1 MGPGNASTPT
11 VSAAAGLVVI
21 TLVIFGLYV
30 GRDLLIPLALAGI
43 LSFILFPLVR
53 RLINWRIPQGLAVT
67 LVATALIAAVLGGF
81 IFAGHQVGQLLEEVP
96 RHETNLRE
104 KARHVNSFL
113 GGTGIWQRTLETLRK
128 VEQEVHDPETDTK
141 PLKIEVAPDRPLSVF
156 LEYTRSTLP
165 SIATAGLSVV
175 ITIFMLL
182 QYNELRDR
190 VVRLMGAAEIGRSTR
205 ALNEAGY
212 DLAQFLLLQTGLNV
226 SFGMFIAAALWLIG
240 VPSPGLWGVLAAL
253 MRFVPYVGSALAAIF
268 PVALSAMVD
277 PGWWMLL
284 ETVAVFIG
292 GDIAV
297 GQFVEPLL
305 FGSRT
310 RLSPI
315 SVVTGAAF
323 WTLLWGP
330 IGLVLAVP
338 LTLMIVVVGQHVPH
352 LEFLHILLGNEPV
365 LEPHQALYRQLLAGD
380 TMEAA
385 KDAERSLEQDGYI
398 KYLDQTVIAC
408 LQMASADRQRGVLGK
423 EQLEDLKAVL
433 PEYIAQIR
441 ELLDFEHEQQ
451 AASMRHGET
460 VLSIKTAAAIV
471 IAGRGIIDH
480 AAAELIADA
489 IRSELGL
496 SIQCPS
502 LGGLTGI
509 SAAARGAHDTPVDI
523 VVLVSV
529 GEVTGAQL
537 DLLVR
542 RADRVF
548 EGSAI
553 AIGYWGG
560 SRSAVSLPKERDG
573 GVVFAANTVDAL
585 VHTVGRIANERTANP
600 RRPPPLSPSLGGR
613 AERPDV
619 PAAL

>member
-1 MGPGNASTPT
+1 
-11 VSAAAGLVVI
+11 
-21 TLVIFGLYV
+21 
-30 GRDLLIPLALAGI
+30 
-43 LSFILFPLVR
+43 
-53 RLINWRIPQGLAVT
+53 
-67 LVATALIAAVLGGF
+67 
-81 IFAGHQVGQLLEEVP
+81 
-96 RHETNLRE
+96 
-104 KARHVNSFL
+104 
-113 GGTGIWQRTLETLRK
+113 
-128 VEQEVHDPETDTK
+128 
-141 PLKIEVAPDRPLSVF
+141 
-156 LEYTRSTLP
+156 
-165 SIATAGLSVV
+165 
-175 ITIFMLL
+175 
-182 QYNELRDR
+182 
-190 VVRLMGAAEIGRSTR
+190 MGAAEIGRSTQ

-212 DLAQFLLLQTGLNV
+212 DLAQFLLLQSGLNV
-226 SFGMFIAAALWLIG
+226 SFGVFIAAALWLIG
-240 VPSPGLWGVLAAL
+240 VPSPGLWGVVATL

-284 ETVAVFIG
+284 ETAAVFIG
-292 GDIAV
+292 GDIVV

-315 SVVTGAAF
+315 SVVIGAAF

-338 LTLMIVVVGQHVPH
+338 MTLMIVVVGQHVPH

-365 LEPHQALYRQLLAGD
+365 LEPHQTLYRQLLAGD
-380 TMEAA
+380 TTEAA
-385 KDAERSLEQDGYI
+385 KDAERSFEQNGYI

-408 LQMASADRQRGVLGK
+408 LQMASVDRQRGVLGK
-423 EQLEDLKAVL
+423 EQLEDLKSVL

-451 AASMRHGET
+451 AARMGQGET
-460 VLSIKTAAAIV
+460 APPIKTPAATV

-489 IRSELGL
+489 LRSELRL

-509 SAAARGAHDTPVDI
+509 SAAARAPHDTPIDI

-529 GEVTGAQL
+529 GEVTEAQL
-537 DLLVR
+537 DLLVSR
-542 RADRVF
+542 VKRVF

-560 SRSAVSLPKERDG
+560 SKNAVSLPKEHHG

-585 VHTVGRIANERTANP
+585 VHTVGRIANERMTNP
-600 RRPPPLSPSLGGR
+600 RRPPPLKLVASSAESVGR
-613 AERPDV
+613 FADV
-619 PAAL
+619 HL